1 MPFKLKDKSTL
12 FGYDKQTSTFDTP
25 VFEKDLGD
33 QVMAEANRDGT
44 IFINKGLSPKQKEDA
59 IEHEKV
65 HLNQMHQNRL
75 DYNENEVI
83 WKRDTK
89 SPMKVYKRQELSE
102 GNANLEWENEA
113 YKS

>member
-12 FGYDKQTSTFDTP
+12 FGYDEQTSTFDTP

-44 IFINKGLSPKQKEDA
+44 IFINKGLSAKQKENA
-59 IEHEKV
+59 IEHEKI

-75 DYNENEVI
+75 NYTDNEVT

-89 SPMKVYKRQELSE
+89 SPMKVYKRQDMQE
-102 GNANLEWENEA
+102 GAVNLEWEQEA
-113 YKS
+113 YKA

>member
-1 MPFKLKDKSTL
+1 MSFKLKDKSTL

-25 VFEKDLGD
+25 VFEKDLGG

-44 IFINKGLSPKQKEDA
+44 IFINKGLSAKQKEDA
-59 IEHEKV
+59 IQHEKV
-65 HLNQMHQNRL
+65 HLDQMHQNRL
-75 DYNENEVI
+75 DYTKDEVI

-102 GNANLEWENEA
+102 GDADLEWENEA